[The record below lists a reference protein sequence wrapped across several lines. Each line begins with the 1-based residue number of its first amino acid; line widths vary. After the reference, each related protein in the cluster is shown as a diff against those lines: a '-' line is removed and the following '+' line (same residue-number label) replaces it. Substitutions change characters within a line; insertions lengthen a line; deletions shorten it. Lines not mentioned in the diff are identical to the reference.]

1 MSKMM
6 RKIFKIL
13 LRYKQHK
20 FSNEFEKLLQ
30 KVKIDF
36 NKLII
41 LTFNTRRQ
49 TSNKYFFEI
58 SQNSMC
64 IEKHFD

>member
-1 MSKMM
+1 MSKIM
-6 RKIFKIL
+6 RKMFKIL

-41 LTFNTRRQ
+41 STFNTRRQ
-49 TSNKYFFEI
+49 ISNKYFLEI
-58 SQNSMC
+58 SQNSIY